1 DTCQTHA
8 DSPTSTT
15 PRAIVT
21 GDFDNNG
28 KVEIAVTNTGSNTMS
43 VLAQGSSSSAAVTLS
58 PTSLTFPT
66 QLISSTSAG
75 MNVTLTNTG
84 NATLTISSISVTGT
98 NSADYAQTNTCGSTV
113 NQGASCT
120 ITVTF

>member
-1 DTCQTHA
+1 
-8 DSPTSTT
+8 
-15 PRAIVT
+15 
-21 GDFDNNG
+21 
-28 KVEIAVTNTGSNTMS
+28 MS

-98 NSADYAQTNTCGSTV
+98 HSAEYAQTTTCSTV
-113 NQGASCT
+113 TPLPAGGTCT
-120 ITVTF
+120 ISVTFRPTAIGARSANLNVIDNGGGSPQLVPVSGTGN